1 MGLMTGVS
9 EHVPK
14 TTLNC
19 TWDTKAEL
27 QLAVVKQAGGLP
39 QGSRSP
45 AYGTEGGKGKRRPK
59 REGIGRQQ
67 SRRGG
72 INVRI

>member
-1 MGLMTGVS
+1 MTGVS
-9 EHVPK
+9 AHVPK

-45 AYGTEGGKGKRRPK
+45 TYGNRGGEREKEAQKG
-59 REGIGRQQ
+59 GRGWGVGPGM
-67 SRRGG
+67 GG

>member
-1 MGLMTGVS
+1 MGLMTGISV
-9 EHVPK
+9 HVPK

-45 AYGTEGGKGKRRPK
+45 TYG
-59 REGIGRQQ
+59 
-67 SRRGG
+67 RRGEREKEAQKG
-72 INVRI
+72 GDRASVQAWGV